1 MEDSDINDNASIE
14 IMNYLIKKLES
25 TYNSILKFNN
35 LLDSYDTS
43 ESFFTLR
50 KDLKLFFT
58 DLTENFNQGIFA
70 IKALKNQN
78 KKILEEMKIKE
89 VEHQKNIDQLN
100 NIITENK
107 KIKTEIKNNE
117 ENFIIKE
124 NNIENIKDN
133 NIENIKDNNINIDKK
148 EELNENNNNINNN
161 IIINKK
167 EENLQPKNNKFE
179 LQQLSNVRNIMD
191 NMKKNKMRVKMIIG
205 QHFINNQ
212 DNQNINDN

>member
-1 MEDSDINDNASIE
+1 MEDSEISDNSSIE

-43 ESFFTLR
+43 ESFFTIR

-70 IKALKNQN
+70 IKALTNQN
-78 KKILEEMKIKE
+78 KKILEELKIKE
-89 VEHQKNIDQLN
+89 LKQQKNINEFN

-107 KIKTEIKNNE
+107 KIKSEIENKE
-117 ENFIIKE
+117 ENFEIKE

-133 NIENIKDNNINIDKK
+133 NKNNLEKNEELKENNI
-148 EELNENNNNINNN
+148 NINNN
-161 IIINKK
+161 IIINNK
-167 EENLQPKNNKFE
+167 EENIRQKNNKFE
-179 LQQLSNVRNIMD
+179 LDQLSNVKNIMD
-191 NMKKNKMRVKMIIG
+191 NLKKNRMRVKMILG

>member
-1 MEDSDINDNASIE
+1 MEDSEISDNSSIE

-43 ESFFTLR
+43 ESFFTIR

-70 IKALKNQN
+70 IKALTNQN
-78 KKILEEMKIKE
+78 KKILEELKIKE
-89 VEHQKNIDQLN
+89 LKQQKNIN
-100 NIITENK
+100 EFNGVITENK
-107 KIKTEIKNNE
+107 KIKSEIENKE
-117 ENFIIKE
+117 ENFEIKE

-133 NIENIKDNNINIDKK
+133 NKNNLEKN
-148 EELNENNNNINNN
+148 EELKENNINNN
-161 IIINKK
+161 IIINNK
-167 EENLQPKNNKFE
+167 EENIRQKNNKFE
-179 LQQLSNVRNIMD
+179 LDQLSNVKNIMD
-191 NMKKNKMRVKMIIG
+191 NLKKNRMRVKMILG
-205 QHFINNQ
+205 QHFTNNQ

>member
-1 MEDSDINDNASIE
+1 MEDSEISDNSSIE

-43 ESFFTLR
+43 ESFFTIR

-70 IKALKNQN
+70 IKALTNQN
-78 KKILEEMKIKE
+78 KKILEELKIKE
-89 VEHQKNIDQLN
+89 LKQQKNINEFN

-107 KIKTEIKNNE
+107 KIKPEIENKE
-117 ENFIIKE
+117 ENFEIKE

-133 NIENIKDNNINIDKK
+133 NKNNLEKN
-148 EELNENNNNINNN
+148 EELKENNINNN
-161 IIINKK
+161 IIINNK
-167 EENLQPKNNKFE
+167 EENIRQKNNKFE
-179 LQQLSNVRNIMD
+179 LDQLSYVKNIMD
-191 NMKKNKMRVKMIIG
+191 NLKKNRMRVKMILG
-205 QHFINNQ
+205 QHFTNNQ

>member
-1 MEDSDINDNASIE
+1 MEDSEISDNSSIE

-43 ESFFTLR
+43 ESFFTIR

-70 IKALKNQN
+70 IKALTNQN
-78 KKILEEMKIKE
+78 KKILEELKIKE
-89 VEHQKNIDQLN
+89 LKQQKNINEFN

-107 KIKTEIKNNE
+107 KIKPEIENKE
-117 ENFIIKE
+117 ENFEIKE

-133 NIENIKDNNINIDKK
+133 NKNNLEKN
-148 EELNENNNNINNN
+148 EELKENNINNN
-161 IIINKK
+161 IIINNK
-167 EENLQPKNNKFE
+167 EENIRQKNNRFE
-179 LQQLSNVRNIMD
+179 LDQLSNVKNIMD
-191 NMKKNKMRVKMIIG
+191 NLKKNRMRVKMILG

>member
-1 MEDSDINDNASIE
+1 MEDSEISDNSSIE

-43 ESFFTLR
+43 ESFFTIR

-70 IKALKNQN
+70 IKALTNQN
-78 KKILEEMKIKE
+78 KKILEELKIKE
-89 VEHQKNIDQLN
+89 LKQQKNINEFN

-107 KIKTEIKNNE
+107 KIKSEIENKE
-117 ENFIIKE
+117 ENFEIKE

-133 NIENIKDNNINIDKK
+133 NKNNLEKN
-148 EELNENNNNINNN
+148 EELKENNINNN
-161 IIINKK
+161 IIINNK
-167 EENLQPKNNKFE
+167 EENIRQKNNKFE
-179 LQQLSNVRNIMD
+179 LDQLSNVKNIMD
-191 NMKKNKMRVKMIIG
+191 NLKKNRMRVKMILG

-212 DNQNINDN
+212 DNQINDN

>member
-1 MEDSDINDNASIE
+1 MEDSEISDNSSIE

-43 ESFFTLR
+43 ESFFTIR

-70 IKALKNQN
+70 IKALTNQN
-78 KKILEEMKIKE
+78 KKILEELKIKE
-89 VEHQKNIDQLN
+89 LKQQKNINEFN

-107 KIKTEIKNNE
+107 KIKSEIENKE
-117 ENFIIKE
+117 ENFEIKE

-133 NIENIKDNNINIDKK
+133 NKNNLEKN
-148 EELNENNNNINNN
+148 EELKENKINNN
-161 IIINKK
+161 IIINNK
-167 EENLQPKNNKFE
+167 EENIRQKNNRFE
-179 LQQLSNVRNIMD
+179 LDQLSNVKNIMD
-191 NMKKNKMRVKMIIG
+191 NLKKNRMRVKMILG

>member
-1 MEDSDINDNASIE
+1 MEDSEISDNSSIE

-43 ESFFTLR
+43 ESFFTIR

-70 IKALKNQN
+70 IKALTNQN
-78 KKILEEMKIKE
+78 KKILEELKIKE
-89 VEHQKNIDQLN
+89 LKQQKNINEFN

-107 KIKTEIKNNE
+107 KIKPEIENKE
-117 ENFIIKE
+117 ENFEIKE

-133 NIENIKDNNINIDKK
+133 NKNNLEKN
-148 EELNENNNNINNN
+148 EELKENNINNN
-161 IIINKK
+161 IIINNK
-167 EENLQPKNNKFE
+167 EENIRQKNNRFE
-179 LQQLSNVRNIMD
+179 LDQLSNVKNIMD
-191 NMKKNKMRVKMIIG
+191 NLKKNRMRVKMILG
-205 QHFINNQ
+205 QHFTNNQ

>member
-1 MEDSDINDNASIE
+1 MEDSEISDNSSIE

-43 ESFFTLR
+43 ESFFTIR

-70 IKALKNQN
+70 IKALTNQN
-78 KKILEEMKIKE
+78 KKILEELKIKE
-89 VEHQKNIDQLN
+89 LKQQKNINEFN

-107 KIKTEIKNNE
+107 KIKPEIENKE
-117 ENFIIKE
+117 ENFEIKE

-133 NIENIKDNNINIDKK
+133 NKNNLEKN
-148 EELNENNNNINNN
+148 EELKENKINNN
-161 IIINKK
+161 IIINNK
-167 EENLQPKNNKFE
+167 EENIRQKNNKFE
-179 LQQLSNVRNIMD
+179 LDQLSNVKNIMD
-191 NMKKNKMRVKMIIG
+191 NLKKNRMRVKMILG
-205 QHFINNQ
+205 QHFTNNQ

>member
-1 MEDSDINDNASIE
+1 MEDPEISDNSSIE

-43 ESFFTLR
+43 ESFFTIR

-70 IKALKNQN
+70 IKALTNQN
-78 KKILEEMKIKE
+78 KKILEELKIKE
-89 VEHQKNIDQLN
+89 LKQQKNINEFN

-107 KIKTEIKNNE
+107 KIKPEIENKE
-117 ENFIIKE
+117 ENFEIKE

-133 NIENIKDNNINIDKK
+133 NKNNLEKNEELKENNI
-148 EELNENNNNINNN
+148 NINNN
-161 IIINKK
+161 IINNK
-167 EENLQPKNNKFE
+167 EENIRQKNNKFE
-179 LQQLSNVRNIMD
+179 LDQLSNVKNIMD
-191 NMKKNKMRVKMIIG
+191 NLKKNRMRVKMILG
-205 QHFINNQ
+205 QHFTNNQ

>member
-1 MEDSDINDNASIE
+1 MEDSEISDNSSIE

-43 ESFFTLR
+43 ESFFSIR

-70 IKALKNQN
+70 IKALTNQN
-78 KKILEEMKIKE
+78 KKILEELKIKE
-89 VEHQKNIDQLN
+89 LKQQKNINEFN

-107 KIKTEIKNNE
+107 KIKSEIENKE
-117 ENFIIKE
+117 ENFEIKE

-133 NIENIKDNNINIDKK
+133 NKNNLEKN
-148 EELNENNNNINNN
+148 EELKENNINNN
-161 IIINKK
+161 IIINNK
-167 EENLQPKNNKFE
+167 EENIRQKNNKFE
-179 LQQLSNVRNIMD
+179 LDQLSNVKNIMD
-191 NMKKNKMRVKMIIG
+191 NLKKNRMRVKMILG

>member
-1 MEDSDINDNASIE
+1 MEDSEISDNSSIE

-43 ESFFTLR
+43 ESFFTIR

-70 IKALKNQN
+70 IKALTNQN
-78 KKILEEMKIKE
+78 KKILEELKIKE
-89 VEHQKNIDQLN
+89 LKQQKNINEFN

-107 KIKTEIKNNE
+107 KIKPEIENKE
-117 ENFIIKE
+117 ENFEIKE

-133 NIENIKDNNINIDKK
+133 NKNNLEKN
-148 EELNENNNNINNN
+148 EELKENNINNN
-161 IIINKK
+161 IIINNK
-167 EENLQPKNNKFE
+167 EENIRQKNNRFE
-179 LQQLSNVRNIMD
+179 LDQLSNVKNIMD
-191 NMKKNKMRVKMIIG
+191 NLKKNRMRVKMILG

-212 DNQNINDN
+212 DNQINDN